1 MSNCALDLPIPNTSL
16 SYGDVLNGTHQA
28 IEGAWYL
35 RPDTGGAVLP
45 WVYTIILIV
54 IHAPTVIIR
63 VVRWEMVQT
72 WCLVATLLT
81 VVLFI
86 QTYTSTRFAPA
97 QVLTW
102 TPIVLVIDAGSMLQ
116 LFVLVVEKGS
126 LGIRVR
132 DELRATYL
140 SLRRTLHIPF
150 RKRSEPAQPL
160 VRQQDEEGIEPAQPL
175 LRQQDETIG
184 PLHTDRTF
192 YIAIS
197 ALLLF
202 LAVFVLQILAL
213 QAAVKIVN
221 GSAPLV
227 SWCSP
232 MFQPFGAAVIDGDCH
247 IYAITR
253 HEKSTGIGCILIPGQ
268 QQKSWI
274 LLTLI
279 ITVAALVMEFVDLA
293 ILTYVNTKT
302 KCNGVKMRRPWCT
315 MFGGLVVLGITLGF
329 GLMYAQYLPPGISS
343 RITIVTNVQNR
354 TFFYT
359 GRLFTAGLR
368 GALLAWNDGV
378 FSSWGNWY
386 NGFPT

>member
-1 MSNCALDLPIPNTSL
+1 MSNCPLDLPIPNTSL
-16 SYGDVLNGTHQA
+16 LYGDVLNGTHQA

-72 WCLVATLLT
+72 WCLVATFLT

-86 QTYTSTRFAPA
+86 QTYASTQFAPD

-102 TPIVLVIDAGSMLQ
+102 TSIVLVIDAGSMLQ
-116 LFVLVVEKGS
+116 LFVLVLEKES
-126 LGIRVR
+126 LGIRIR
-132 DELRATYL
+132 DKFRAAFL
-140 SLRRTLHIPF
+140 NLRRTLHIPI
-150 RKRSEPAQPL
+150 REHT
-160 VRQQDEEGIEPAQPL
+160 EPAQPL
-175 LRQQDETIG
+175 LRQQDEITR
-184 PLHTDRTF
+184 PLLTHRAF

-213 QAAVKIVN
+213 QAAVKIVHD
-221 GSAPLV
+221 SAPLV

-247 IYAITR
+247 IYAISR

-279 ITVAALVMEFVDLA
+279 ITVAALVMEFVDLT

-343 RITIVTNVQNR
+343 RITIVMNVQNR
-354 TFFYT
+354 NFFYT
-359 GRLFTAGLR
+359 GRLVSAGLR
-368 GALLAWNDGV
+368 GALLGWNDGV
-378 FSSWGNWY
+378 FSSWGKEY
-386 NGFPT
+386 YGYPA